1 MKKTKRYDE
10 GGDVPEGGRFAKSD
24 PDIYRR
30 ARAAVERQMLDEQ
43 FGNKPARP
51 AVRRAAS
58 STDTGD
64 ETARLRRR
72 EVTGTPSMS
81 GEERG
86 ATERQLRAQAL
97 ESVQPEMMLAP
108 PLGPLR
114 GAAAALASRGA
125 AKAAPEAAKAAPEVA
140 KAAPAAART
149 FARSEK
155 PIPNPKRVEA
165 VKRRKETE
173 REASRM
179 EDEGPGP
186 AKPKSRAAPTK
197 REPPRD
203 LDEMRMSGEGPGFKK
218 GGKIDGIAQRGK
230 TRGRVL

>member
-1 MKKTKRYDE
+1 MKKAKRYDE

-43 FGNKPARP
+43 FGNKPTRP
-51 AVRRAAS
+51 AMRRTAS

-81 GEERG
+81 SEERG

-97 ESVQPEMMLAP
+97 EPVQPEMMLAP
-108 PLGPLR
+108 PLGPVR

-125 AKAAPEAAKAAPEVA
+125 AKAAPEAA
-140 KAAPAAART
+140 RT
-149 FARSEK
+149 FARAEK
-155 PIPNPKRVEA
+155 PIPNPKRFEA
-165 VKRRKETE
+165 VKRRRETE

-179 EDEGPGP
+179 EGEGPGP
-186 AKPKSRAAPTK
+186 AKPKSRAAPPK

-230 TRGRVL
+230 TRGRYI

>member
-1 MKKTKRYDE
+1 MKAKRYDE

-72 EVTGTPSMS
+72 EVTGKPSMS
-81 GEERG
+81 GKERG
-86 ATERQLRAQAL
+86 ATERQLRAQAI
-97 ESVQPEMMLAP
+97 ESVQPEMMLAS

-125 AKAAPEAAKAAPEVA
+125 AKAAPEVA
-140 KAAPAAART
+140 KKAMEPSSLFPNTMRAEQKKRADAAA
-149 FARSEK
+149 
-155 PIPNPKRVEA
+155 
-165 VKRRKETE
+165 RRKETE

-179 EDEGPGP
+179 EGD
-186 AKPKSRAAPTK
+186 
-197 REPPRD
+197 
-203 LDEMRMSGEGPGFKK
+203 MGFKK

-230 TRGRVL
+230 TRGRYI